1 MTMAARA
8 TTVFTGKSSGG
19 LMEQWSAG
27 KPRIVSENQQG
38 TANVCEKMTSS
49 PSVAKPLEGWLHP
62 SPRGSS
68 LPTSR
73 VRNRAN
79 PEGIPQQSPG
89 LRATSY
95 PGSTE
100 SGRTNPNGVACVGGE
115 RGHNPVGVETWFA
128 RYPRVARRL
137 ATLGW
142 RTQSLWDCLQ
152 WHPGLVGNDKP
163 GGEGRGQ
170 PCKGLATEGEA
181 AIFSHTPAVP
191 CSFSD
196 TL

>member
-1 MTMAARA
+1 MTKGQRTAEYAKYAEVFHFCAYSACSAVRIFYLGEDLGQGCRSFGTRHAR
-8 TTVFTGKSSGG
+8 F
-19 LMEQWSAG
+19 
-27 KPRIVSENQQG
+27 PR
-38 TANVCEKMTSS
+38 
-49 PSVAKPLEGWLHP
+49 
-62 SPRGSS
+62 SS

-73 VRNRAN
+73 LRNRAN
-79 PEGIPQQSPG
+79 PEGILQRSPG

-100 SGRTNPNGVACVGGE
+100 SRRTNPNGVAYLGGE
-115 RGHNPVGVETWFA
+115 LGHNPVGVETRFG

-152 WHPGLVGNDKP
+152 WHPGLLGNDKP

-191 CSFSD
+191 C
-196 TL
+196 